1 MTITNVLLFI
11 KKVLSTR
18 GALNCCILL
27 NNAEKIT
34 NAVNK
39 NNNNS
44 NDDNMKGGTPL
55 RTVWREDGLLCLLSA
70 PHSTIAGLAI
80 NMMEADEQES
90 MNATKNINIDR
101 RP

>member
-1 MTITNVLLFI
+1 MANVLLFI
-11 KKVLSTR
+11 KKGAFNLRSPKVLH
-18 GALNCCILL
+18 ILL
-27 NNAEKIT
+27 EYALKIT
-34 NAVNK
+34 NAVKK
-39 NNNNS
+39 NNNNF

-55 RTVWREDGLLCLLSA
+55 RAVWREDGLLCLLSA
-70 PHSTIAGLAI
+70 PHSTIAALAI

>member
-1 MTITNVLLFI
+1 MANVLLFVK

-27 NNAEKIT
+27 NYAETIT
-34 NAVNK
+34 NAVKK

-55 RTVWREDGLLCLLSA
+55 RAV
-70 PHSTIAGLAI
+70 
-80 NMMEADEQES
+80 
-90 MNATKNINIDR
+90 
-101 RP
+101 